1 MQKKQIVASF
11 AYGNPFPLLID
22 CLLVLVYG
30 QLGLSCSVS
39 FPFWSS
45 HQDMQCIDSRGDCLD
60 CLEIFFER

>member
-1 MQKKQIVASF
+1 MEKKQIVASF

-39 FPFWSS
+39 FLSGPRTKICSAS
-45 HQDMQCIDSRGDCLD
+45 IQEAIV
-60 CLEIFFER
+60 